1 MIFFGQILGLAVAE
15 VGGGAAGATLV
26 FLVQPSALH
35 VALSAAQV
43 VAVKKHFSK
52 SGGGRNQAS

>member
-1 MIFFGQILGLAVAE
+1 MAE
-15 VGGGAAGATLV
+15 VGAAGTTLV

-43 VAVKKHFSK
+43 VAVKKHFFK

>member
-1 MIFFGQILGLAVAE
+1 MAE

-43 VAVKKHFSK
+43 VAVKKHFFK

>member
-1 MIFFGQILGLAVAE
+1 MLGLAVAE
-15 VGGGAAGATLV
+15 VGAAGSTLV

-43 VAVKKHFSK
+43 VAVKKHFFK
-52 SGGGRNQAS
+52 SGGGGRNQAS